1 MIQRLQSIFLLLT
14 SASFWGLFGLPFAS
28 SDQATAQFLADK
40 VYGINDHIILLI
52 LTILGGVLAFGAIF
66 LYKNRTLQIRMS
78 YLTLIL
84 SIILPIV
91 VILLFYTEATQN
103 TMDVK
108 INDQLGI
115 YLPAL
120 GIIFSVLA
128 MRFIKKDDK
137 TIKSMDRLR

>member
-14 SASFWGLFGLPFAS
+14 SASFWALFGLPFAS

-40 VYGINDHIILLI
+40 VYGINDHIVLLI
-52 LTILGGVLAFGAIF
+52 LAILGGVIALGAIF
-66 LYKNRTLQIRMS
+66 LYKNRQLQIKMS

-84 SIILPIV
+84 SIILPVV
-91 VILLFYTEATQN
+91 VILLFYNEATEN

-108 INDQLGI
+108 IDDQLGI

-120 GIIFSVLA
+120 GIIFSILA
-128 MRFIKKDDK
+128 MRFIKKDEK
-137 TIKSMDRLR
+137 TVRSMDRLR